1 MAGRP
6 LGDGT
11 ACRAAVV
18 IRAKAAVKPPAAGA
32 GQGGV
37 APGDPEVEENRNG
50 KEKQKKGHYLR
61 SLGQR
66 LRRATG
72 IAPLTPHQDLSLV
85 DEFLARRSRAKNH
98 TTRSTIIF
106 LISAIAFAGFSP
118 LGQVL
123 AQFMIV
129 WQR

>member
-11 ACRAAVV
+11 ARGAAVV

-37 APGDPEVEENRNG
+37 APGDPEVEENRDD
-50 KEKQKKGHYLR
+50 KEQKKKGHCLG

-66 LRRATG
+66 LR
-72 IAPLTPHQDLSLV
+72 
-85 DEFLARRSRAKNH
+85 LARR
-98 TTRSTIIF
+98 
-106 LISAIAFAGFSP
+106 
-118 LGQVL
+118 VL
-123 AQFMIV
+123 
-129 WQR
+129 RR